1 MQPGQAAY
9 DVRVIAILYREY
21 TYRSRAPQAP
31 SKIGSK
37 RAVINSREATMK
49 RALVALLCACA
60 AAFAVQTA
68 AQQKAPAADVRIP
81 STPKTVI
88 RGHIPAD
95 LPPIMRVKPGQIV
108 SIDTLSHQGLNTGDD
123 PIAFFARGGIK
134 GEDVL
139 KDAVDVYGRVKPPP
153 GMGTHVLT
161 GPVYVEGA
169 EPGDMLEV
177 RVIDVRFRVPYG
189 VNFSSKGVGVLPEL
203 LGEPF
208 YRIIRLDTERRVALL
223 TPEIEVPLSPF
234 MGIMAVAPPP
244 DQKVVSSRPP
254 GAFGG
259 NLDLKQLSAGSTLY
273 LPVYNPGALFFTGDA
288 HAAQGD
294 GEVDGTAIETSLTP
308 VLQFFVHKA
317 RGKSLK
323 WPRAE
328 TATHYISMGIDKD
341 LNLALKHAVQE
352 TVDFLMQEKKLD
364 AQTAYAISSI
374 AVDFRVAEAV
384 NLNQMV
390 YGMIPKNLF
399 VKERSSYWYKP

>member
-1 MQPGQAAY
+1 
-9 DVRVIAILYREY
+9 
-21 TYRSRAPQAP
+21 
-31 SKIGSK
+31 
-37 RAVINSREATMK
+37 MK
-49 RALVALLCACA
+49 RRFVTWLWICATAVASPA
-60 AAFAVQTA
+60 TG
-68 AQQKAPAADVRIP
+68 QQKPPAGPGVQIP
-81 STPKTVI
+81 STVDNVI
-88 RGHIPAD
+88 RGHIPAY
-95 LPPIMRVKPGQIV
+95 LPPIMRVKPGQLV
-108 SIDTLSHQGLNTGDD
+108 TIDTLSHQGINTGDD

-134 GEDVL
+134 REEVL
-139 KDAVDVYGRVKPPP
+139 KELSDVYGRVKPPP
-153 GMGTHVLT
+153 GGGTHVLT
-161 GPVYVEGA
+161 GPVYIEGA

-189 VNFSSKGVGVLPEL
+189 VNFSNKGVGVLPEL
-203 LGEPF
+203 LDEPV

-223 TPEIEVPLSPF
+223 TPEIEIPLAPF

-244 DQKVVSSRPP
+244 DVKSVSSRPP

-259 NLDLKQLSAGSTLY
+259 NLDLKQLTRGSTVY

-308 VLQFFVHKA
+308 VFQFFVHKA
-317 RGKSLK
+317 KAKTLK

-328 TATHYISMGIDKD
+328 TPTHYISMGIDKD

-352 TVDFLMQEKKLD
+352 TVDFLMQEKSVD
-364 AQTAYAISSI
+364 AKTAYAIASV

-399 VKERSSYWYKP
+399 VKERGTYWHKP

>member
-1 MQPGQAAY
+1 MKQRFRTWLLVGAASMALP
-9 DVRVIAILYREY
+9 AI
-21 TYRSRAPQAP
+21 
-31 SKIGSK
+31 
-37 RAVINSREATMK
+37 
-49 RALVALLCACA
+49 
-60 AAFAVQTA
+60 
-68 AQQKAPAADVRIP
+68 AQQKAPTGEVRIP
-81 STPKTVI
+81 SRPETVI
-88 RGHIPAD
+88 RGHIPAN
-95 LPPIMRVKPGQIV
+95 LPPIMRVKPGQTV
-108 SIDTLSHQGLNTGDD
+108 TIDTLSHQGLNTGDD
-123 PIAFFARGGIK
+123 PIAFFARGGVK
-134 GEDVL
+134 SEDVL

-161 GPVYVEGA
+161 GPVYIEGA

-203 LGEPF
+203 LSEPV
-208 YRIIRLDTERRVALL
+208 YRIIRLDPERKVALL
-223 TPEIEVPLSPF
+223 TPEIEVPLAPF

-244 DQKVVSSRPP
+244 DVKTVSSRPP

-259 NLDLKQLSAGSTLY
+259 NLDLKQLTAGSTVY
-273 LPVYNPGALFFTGDA
+273 LPVYNAGALFFTGDA

-317 RGKSLK
+317 KGRTLK

-328 TATHYISMGIDKD
+328 TPTHYISMGIDKD

-352 TVDFLMQEKKLD
+352 TVDFLMQEKKVD
-364 AQTAYAISSI
+364 APTAYAIASI

-399 VKERSSYWYKP
+399 VKDKAAYWHKP

>member
-1 MQPGQAAY
+1 
-9 DVRVIAILYREY
+9 
-21 TYRSRAPQAP
+21 
-31 SKIGSK
+31 
-37 RAVINSREATMK
+37 MK
-49 RALVALLCACA
+49 RRLVAVWCVCA
-60 AAFAVQTA
+60 AVFAVPA
-68 AQQKAPAADVRIP
+68 IGQQKAPAGPEVRIP
-81 STPKTVI
+81 STVPNVI
-88 RGHIPAD
+88 RGHIPAH
-95 LPPIMRVKPGQIV
+95 LPPIMRVKPGQLV
-108 SIDTLSHQGLNTGDD
+108 TIDTLSHQGLNTGDD

-134 GEDVL
+134 SEDVL

-161 GPVYVEGA
+161 GPVYIEGA

-177 RVIDVRFRVPYG
+177 RVIDVKFRVPYG

-203 LGEPF
+203 LTEPVF
-208 YRIIRLDTERRVALL
+208 RIIRLDTERKVALL
-223 TPEIEVPLSPF
+223 TPEIEIPLAPF

-244 DQKVVSSRPP
+244 DVKIVSSRPP

-259 NLDLKQLSAGSTLY
+259 NMDLKQLTAGSTVY

-308 VLQFFVHKA
+308 VFQFFVHKA
-317 RGKSLK
+317 KGKNLK

-352 TVDFLMQEKKLD
+352 TVDFLMQEKGLD
-364 AQTAYAISSI
+364 AKTAYAIASI

-390 YGMIPKNLF
+390 YGMIPKNIF
-399 VKERSSYWYKP
+399 VKERATYWHKP